1 MPEIMIFKSGSYP
14 QGEWPKERVQRMVDA
29 YDPDKG
35 IEAAVVIGHRVYADT
50 DEAQFAHG
58 WVKSLRMDGSGK
70 VYADIPEF
78 SSDAKKAIAEKKL
91 RYVSSEIF
99 EFDKLDPDQPPY
111 LRAVAL
117 LGRDTP
123 AIPTTRLPSLFS
135 LSSDGGVM
143 STVDEKNHIAAFTRK
158 VSAEEMSIL
167 SSEGRQE
174 ETQNLQEED
183 MGEVEKLQA
192 ELAKAN
198 DLLAAFRR
206 ENEELKSAGK
216 KNDATAFFGKLR
228 DEGKLAPALVD
239 RAVALDAKLSDED
252 RKELRAL
259 FGELSTT
266 VDLTGAHAADK
277 KKAGSPQAG
286 SAPLTAKI
294 KAFQAEKKLAAFA
307 DAAAA
312 LYAEKPELFDEEG
325 GQA

>member
-1 MPEIMIFKSGSYP
+1 MPEIMIFKTGKYP
-14 QGEWPKERVQRMVDA
+14 QGDWPKERVQRMVDA

-35 IEAAVVIGHRVYADT
+35 IEAAVVIGHRFYADT

-78 SSDAKKAIAEKKL
+78 SSDAKKAMAEKKL

-123 AIPTTRLPSLFS
+123 AISTTRLPSLFG
-135 LSSDGGVM
+135 LLGDGAM
-143 STVDEKNHIAAFTRK
+143 STVDEKQHIAAFTRK
-158 VSAEEMSIL
+158 VSAEEMSTL

-192 ELAKAN
+192 ELAKN
-198 DLLAAFRR
+198 NEQLAAFRR

-228 DEGKLAPALVD
+228 DEGKLAPALFD
-239 RAVALDAKLSDED
+239 RAVALDAKLGDED

-277 KKAGSPQAG
+277 KRAGSPQAG

-294 KAFQAEKKLAAFA
+294 KAFQAEKKLATFA

-325 GQA
+325 DQA

>member
-1 MPEIMIFKSGSYP
+1 
-14 QGEWPKERVQRMVDA
+14 
-29 YDPDKG
+29 
-35 IEAAVVIGHRVYADT
+35 
-50 DEAQFAHG
+50 
-58 WVKSLRMDGSGK
+58 MDGSGK

-78 SSDAKKAIAEKKL
+78 SSDAKKAMAEKKL

-123 AIPTTRLPSLFS
+123 AISTARLPSLFG
-135 LSSDGGVM
+135 LLGDGAM
-143 STVDEKNHIAAFTRK
+143 STVDEKQHIAAFTRK
-158 VSAEEMSIL
+158 VSAEEMSTL

-174 ETQNLQEED
+174 EKTNPQEED

-192 ELAKAN
+192 ELAKN
-198 DLLAAFRR
+198 NEQLAAFRR

-228 DEGKLAPALVD
+228 DEGKLAPALAD
-239 RAVALDAKLSDED
+239 RAVALDAKLGDED

-294 KAFQAEKKLAAFA
+294 KAFQAEKKLATFA

-325 GQA
+325 EKA